1 MWRVEAAQVLVGRY
15 RLERKLGEGGMS
27 VVWYARDEVLG
38 RPVAVKVL
46 AARLVRDEKSR
57 RRIRAEAQAVAR
69 LSHPHI
75 TAVYD
80 FGESVDE
87 HGDRV
92 PYIVMELLPGHT
104 LAERLAEGPLR
115 PRAAMRVCAELAS
128 ALAAAHREH
137 LVHRDVKPANVVLTP
152 DGAKVVDFGI
162 AAAVGQLDEYDTNAP
177 VFGTPAYLAPE
188 RLTSGEVLAAS
199 DVYALGLLLY
209 RLLTNAL
216 PWQVET
222 TTQMLTAHVYVEP
235 SPMPRIDKVPPEV
248 ADIYRRCVAKNPK
261 DRPPASEVAAVLAR
275 AAGIQLRGVED
286 DPSLVTTMPPL
297 PVVRAGA
304 GHPKPVRSAAPVAG
318 GVPPKRS
325 PVSAG
330 PAAKRPAPASTKKKK
345 ASRRPLIIA
354 AAGVAVAALVATIFA
369 LSGTLGDSGPLAPS
383 RAQGAGAIG
392 SPGVPGQPGVPG
404 SPGKDGSDGHDGAN
418 GPGQSPVAGAVPLA
432 DTTTG
437 PAAGPTSAGSN
448 PTPTASEPDQ
458 SGASVDRTFSTP
470 GGVVVVR
477 CRQSGKALILDA
489 QPAEGYTIM
498 REKKGPALRVGVVFK
513 SDTSI
518 ARIQITC
525 QNGEPVATQD
535 AVDAPVPAG

>member
-1 MWRVEAAQVLVGRY
+1 
-15 RLERKLGEGGMS
+15 MS

-87 HGDRV
+87 NGDRV

-115 PRAAMRVCAELAS
+115 ARAAMRVCAEVAS

-209 RLLTNAL
+209 RLLTNTL

-248 ADIYRRCVAKNPK
+248 GDIYRRCVAKNPK

-275 AAGIQLRGVED
+275 AAGIQLRGVDD
-286 DPSLVTTMPPL
+286 DPSLVTTMPSI

-304 GHPKPVRSAAPVAG
+304 GPAKSVRSAAPVAKA
-318 GVPPKRS
+318 PARP
-325 PVSAG
+325 AG
-330 PAAKRPAPASTKKKK
+330 PAAPVAPAGAAPLPKRPVAPSAPSSTRKKKVK
-345 ASRRPLIIA
+345 RPL
-354 AAGVAVAALVATIFA
+354 
-369 LSGTLGDSGPLAPS
+369 
-383 RAQGAGAIG
+383 
-392 SPGVPGQPGVPG
+392 
-404 SPGKDGSDGHDGAN
+404 
-418 GPGQSPVAGAVPLA
+418 
-432 DTTTG
+432 
-437 PAAGPTSAGSN
+437 
-448 PTPTASEPDQ
+448 
-458 SGASVDRTFSTP
+458 
-470 GGVVVVR
+470 
-477 CRQSGKALILDA
+477 
-489 QPAEGYTIM
+489 
-498 REKKGPALRVGVVFK
+498 
-513 SDTSI
+513 
-518 ARIQITC
+518 
-525 QNGEPVATQD
+525 
-535 AVDAPVPAG
+535 

>member
-1 MWRVEAAQVLVGRY
+1 
-15 RLERKLGEGGMS
+15 MS

-87 HGDRV
+87 NGDRV

-115 PRAAMRVCAELAS
+115 PRAAMRVCAEVAS

-209 RLLTNAL
+209 RLLTNTL

-235 SPMPRIDKVPPEV
+235 TPLPAIEKVPAEV
-248 ADIYRRCVAKNPK
+248 AEIYRRCVAKDPA

-275 AAGIQLRGVED
+275 AAGVQLRGLED
-286 DPSLVTTMPPL
+286 DPSLITSMAAMQSGR
-297 PVVRAGA
+297 PV
-304 GHPKPVRSAAPVAG
+304 HPVHPVQTVHPVRGGMAAAAVALANRPARKA
-318 GVPPKRS
+318 VTAPP
-325 PVSAG
+325 
-330 PAAKRPAPASTKKKK
+330 RPAPVKPSQKPSQPAPKPSPATSK
-345 ASRRPLIIA
+345 RGPLIIA
-354 AAGVAVAALVATIFA
+354 AAVLAAVALLGVIFV
-369 LSGTLGDSGPLAPS
+369 LSGSLGDSGPLAPS
-383 RAQGAGAIG
+383 RVDGAGVG
-392 SPGVPGQPGVPG
+392 SSGAPGQPGATG
-404 SPGKDGSDGHDGAN
+404 SPGKNGKDGRNGAN
-418 GPGQSPVAGAVPLA
+418 GQGGAADPTAGAVAAPGNPA
-432 DTTTG
+432 G
-437 PAAGPTSAGSN
+437 PAGGPTGGATQGTPN
-448 PTPTASEPDQ
+448 PGPSVSDTPDE
-458 SGASVDRTFSTP
+458 SGAAVDKTFNTA

-477 CRQSGKALILDA
+477 CRMSGKAAILDA
-489 QPAEGYTIM
+489 QPNTDGNYAII
-498 REKKGPALRVGVVFK
+498 RRKDGPALRVGVVFK
-513 SDTSI
+513 NDRSTV
-518 ARIQITC
+518 RIQVTC
-525 QNGEPVATQD
+525 VNGEPTATVDSID
-535 AVDAPVPAG
+535 AGLTG

>member
-1 MWRVEAAQVLVGRY
+1 VLGGRY

-115 PRAAMRVCAELAS
+115 PRAAMRVCAEVAS

-209 RLLTNAL
+209 RLLTNTL

-235 SPMPRIDKVPPEV
+235 SPLPRIDKVPPEV
-248 ADIYRRCVAKNPK
+248 GEIYRRCVAKNPK
-261 DRPPASEVAAVLAR
+261 DRPPASEVAAILAR

-286 DPSLVTTMPPL
+286 DPSLVTTMPSL

-304 GHPKPVRSAAPVAG
+304 GHAKPVRASSPAASAASKRPPV
-318 GVPPKRS
+318 P
-325 PVSAG
+325 AG
-330 PAAKRPAPASTKKKK
+330 PAGIPGKRPAPAPPSTRKTKT
-345 ASRRPLIIA
+345 SRRPLIIA
-354 AAGVAVAALVATIFA
+354 ATGLGVAALVGTIFV
-369 LSGTLGDSGPLAPS
+369 LSGSLGDSGPLAPTK
-383 RAQGAGAIG
+383 AQGAGVIG
-392 SPGVPGQPGVPG
+392 SPGAQGQPGAPG
-404 SPGKDGSDGHDGAN
+404 SPGKDGQNGHNGAT
-418 GPGQSPVAGAVPLA
+418 GPGQSPDGAVPLA
-432 DTTTG
+432 GTTAPG
-437 PAAGPTSAGSN
+437 AGPTTGGST
-448 PTPTASEPDQ
+448 PTPTATGPDE
-458 SGASVDRTFSTP
+458 SGASVDATFSSA

-477 CRQSGKALILDA
+477 CKKSGKAMILDA
-489 QPAEGYTIM
+489 QPAEGYTIL
-498 REKKGPALRVGVVFK
+498 RRKDGPALKVGVVFK
-513 SDTSI
+513 SDTSVS
-518 ARIQITC
+518 RIQVTC
-525 QNGEPVATQD
+525 QNGVPVDTQD
-535 AVDAPVPAG
+535 AVDATPAA

>member
-1 MWRVEAAQVLVGRY
+1 MLGGRY

-115 PRAAMRVCAELAS
+115 PRAAMRVCAEVAS
-128 ALAAAHREH
+128 ALSAAHREH

-209 RLLTNAL
+209 RLLTNTL

-235 SPMPRIDKVPPEV
+235 SPLPRLDKVPPEV
-248 ADIYRRCVAKNPK
+248 GEIYWRCVAKNPK
-261 DRPPASEVAAVLAR
+261 DRPPASEVAALLAR
-275 AAGIQLRGVED
+275 AAGIQLRGVDD
-286 DPSLVTTMPPL
+286 DPSLVTTMPSI

-304 GHPKPVRSAAPVAG
+304 GPAKSVRSAAPVAAP
-318 GVPPKRS
+318 VALASAPLPKR
-325 PVSAG
+325 PVRPKAG
-330 PAAKRPAPASTKKKK
+330 PVGPVGPVGPRRPRRLRWPGRPVFEEAGSGSREEEGIAPHADHRGRRSCRGRPGRGDPRAVRHARRQRPAGPQPRLRAPPASARPAPA
-345 ASRRPLIIA
+345 ASRAPPVRRARTGRTAATAPTGRASHRPA
-354 AAGVAVAALVATIFA
+354 AA
-369 LSGTLGDSGPLAPS
+369 
-383 RAQGAGAIG
+383 
-392 SPGVPGQPGVPG
+392 
-404 SPGKDGSDGHDGAN
+404 
-418 GPGQSPVAGAVPLA
+418 
-432 DTTTG
+432 
-437 PAAGPTSAGSN
+437 
-448 PTPTASEPDQ
+448 
-458 SGASVDRTFSTP
+458 
-470 GGVVVVR
+470 
-477 CRQSGKALILDA
+477 
-489 QPAEGYTIM
+489 
-498 REKKGPALRVGVVFK
+498 
-513 SDTSI
+513 
-518 ARIQITC
+518 
-525 QNGEPVATQD
+525 
-535 AVDAPVPAG
+535 